1 VSIKLRRFEAE
12 NVNVLILNDLFLDS
26 LFEHGFPLGKII
38 HVYGRSGTC
47 KSTFALQ
54 VSARFGALGKK
65 AFFIDATTG
74 FNKKR
79 FSEIVGANKK
89 IFDNILL
96 ASPSTLWEQTVLIDT
111 ISKLGKNISL
121 VCVDTI
127 SDFLRPIPVIERKRV
142 RNIRLLTYQLAGLSQ
157 LCKNN
162 NCSVILLN
170 QATIKDFDKNEEVP
184 VAARFINRYSDLMIH
199 FTRESDRGRN
209 DKVIF
214 SAIAGKKTN
223 FLAVKKGLRVL

>member
-1 VSIKLRRFEAE
+1 MNIQ
-12 NVNVLILNDLFLDS
+12 ILDDLFLDS
-26 LFEHGFPLGKII
+26 LFDHGFPLGKII

-54 VSARFGALGKK
+54 TSAKFGALGKK
-65 AFFIDATTG
+65 AFFIDAAKG

-79 FSEIVGANKK
+79 FSEIVGKNKK
-89 IFDNILL
+89 IFDNILI

-121 VCVDTI
+121 ICVDTI
-127 SDFLRPIPVIERKRV
+127 SDFLRPAPVIERKRI
-142 RNIRLLTYQLAGLSQ
+142 RNIRLLTYQLAALSQ

-170 QATIKDFDKNEEVP
+170 QATIKDFNRTEEVP
-184 VAARFINRYSDLMIH
+184 VAARYINRYSDLIVH
-199 FTRESDRGRN
+199 FQRESDRGST
-209 DKVIF
+209 DTVIY
-214 SAIAGKKTN
+214 SAISGKKIR
-223 FLAVKKGLRVL
+223 FIAEKKGLRVL